1 MASILTDPL
10 FYELYESACES
21 PELDRIVSDMK
32 RHVRCGRYNRERCA
46 RAMERFVVE
55 PSAIAL
61 ARERIDGSV
70 AITPRTPRPTWF
82 TIYPRALR
90 VEVAERMLRTWE
102 HELRSC
108 GEGE

>member
-10 FYELYESACES
+10 FYELYEAACES

-32 RHVRCGRYNRERCA
+32 RHLRCGRYNRERSI

-61 ARERIDGSV
+61 ARERIDGNV
-70 AITPRTPRPTWF
+70 PITPRTPRPTWF
-82 TIYPRALR
+82 TVYPRALR

-102 HELRSC
+102 REVGART
-108 GEGE
+108 

>member
-1 MASILTDPL
+1 MASILTNPL
-10 FYELYESACES
+10 FYELYEAACES
-21 PELDRIVSDMK
+21 DELDRIVSDMK

-61 ARERIDGSV
+61 AKERIDGSV
-70 AITPRTPRPTWF
+70 AITPATPRATWF

-102 HELRSC
+102 REV
-108 GEGE
+108 GVA

>member
-1 MASILTDPL
+1 MSSILTDPL
-10 FYELYESACES
+10 FYELYEAACES
-21 PELDRIVSDMK
+21 SELDRVVSDME

-61 ARERIDGSV
+61 ARERIDT
-70 AITPRTPRPTWF
+70 AAPIAPRTPRPTWF
-82 TIYPRALR
+82 TIYPRSLR

-102 HELRSC
+102 REV
-108 GEGE
+108 GVA